1 MLSEVRICCIL
12 ASRASVDFWAQ
23 ISAHALRE
31 PRAPA
36 LAGEPSYS
44 PDAGVNCSRPAERTN
59 TAAAANR
66 MRMIIVAPIDDPA
79 TLSFLMVPHNAR
91 NLAHQSMKRIHAC
104 FTASKAV
111 LNARAVNFRA
121 MWKRVALGA
130 SVFLALATD
139 AQAMEFSFDAYV
151 DVRLVVPPD
160 EVSWLDGGLGKTR
173 FGGNQPSPNFRFAEA
188 AGQGTLAITD
198 DLHAVTVL
206 RIEPKQT
213 TGVDILEAYLSW
225 RPRAEGAWRW
235 SVKAGAF
242 FPPISVENDDL
253 GWASPYTLTPAAI
266 NSWVGNELRT
276 LGGQADVAWSGGYGT
291 LTAIGALYCCNVPA
305 GVLIADRGWTL
316 DDRPMGL
323 LDRVRI
329 PDATATLFGMP
340 FPSRTVLFENIDDL
354 VGWYTRLKWDVPVS
368 GELAVLWYDIIADP
382 ETFTTRD
389 ASKQT
394 HNKAASLKAHP
405 FGITILAQGMTGDT
419 AIESFGYHY
428 TDFDSAFLLLC

>member
-1 MLSEVRICCIL
+1 
-12 ASRASVDFWAQ
+12 
-23 ISAHALRE
+23 
-31 PRAPA
+31 
-36 LAGEPSYS
+36 
-44 PDAGVNCSRPAERTN
+44 
-59 TAAAANR
+59 
-66 MRMIIVAPIDDPA
+66 
-79 TLSFLMVPHNAR
+79 
-91 NLAHQSMKRIHAC
+91 
-104 FTASKAV
+104 
-111 LNARAVNFRA
+111 

-130 SVFLALATD
+130 SVFLALATN

-151 DVRLVVPPD
+151 DVRLVVPPH

-213 TGVDILEAYLSW
+213 TGVDILETYLSW

-253 GWASPYTLTPAAI
+253 GWASPYTLTPSAI

-291 LTAIGALYCCNVPA
+291 LTAIGALYCCNEPA

-323 LDRVRI
+323 LERVRI

-340 FPSRTVLFENIDDL
+340 VPSRTGMFENIDDH
-354 VGWYTRLKWDVPVS
+354 VGWYTGLKWDVPDA
-368 GELAVLWYDIIADP
+368 GQLAVLWYDNNADP
-382 ETFTTRD
+382 ETFTARD
-389 ASKQT
+389 ASWRT
-394 HNKAASLKAHP
+394 HFWAASLKAHP
-405 FGITILAQGMTGDT
+405 FGLTVLAQGLTGDT
-419 AIESFGYHY
+419 VIESFGYHY
-428 TDFDSAFLLLC
+428 TDFDSAFLLLSYDFGDWRVSGRADIFQTRTRPDFSLMDEDGYAFTGAVSWSPEAWLRLTAELLDVESRRTERAVLGVAPEQSNTQFQFSARFFL